1 MTFHLPL
8 PARRRMCARL
18 VVAMAATS
26 WAASGWAQAPAA
38 GRTEALYEGV
48 LGTSLIGMTLV
59 APKGAEGR
67 LAGHYFY
74 GKFLKDIPL
83 TGSFQGGRLTLREAG
98 GGTFTLELVGNGTGG
113 GKPLDFSNSIGLAGA
128 WTQGGKRLDVT
139 LGNTANRP
147 AGGRRYEQVTKET
160 DEEFEARVQGF
171 HRAVLAGDRAGVARF
186 IDFPLH
192 VNQGGKGREIASAEQ
207 LDAAWDQ
214 VFTRACLNALKEA
227 LPHDMFV
234 SNGRAMIG
242 NGVAWFGANGA
253 VAINVP

>member
-171 HRAVLAGDRAGVARF
+171 HRAVLAGRPRRGGTLHRLSVARQ
-186 IDFPLH
+186 PGR
-192 VNQGGKGREIASAEQ
+192 QGPRDRI
-207 LDAAWDQ
+207 
-214 VFTRACLNALKEA
+214 
-227 LPHDMFV
+227 
-234 SNGRAMIG
+234 GRAARRRLG
-242 NGVAWFGANGA
+242 PGLYAGLPQRAEGGAA
-253 VAINVP
+253 A

>member
-1 MTFHLPL
+1 MTSNLPL
-8 PARRRMCARL
+8 PTRRRMCSRL
-18 VVAMAATS
+18 VIAVAAPG
-26 WAASGWAQAPAA
+26 WIASGWAQAQAT

-59 APKGAEGR
+59 APRGADGR
-67 LAGHYFY
+67 LTGHYFY

-83 TGSFQGGRLTLREAG
+83 TGSFQGGRLTLREAS
-98 GGTFTLELVGNGTGG
+98 GGTFTLDLVGNGTGG
-113 GKPLDFSNSIGLAGA
+113 GKPLDFSNSIGLTGV

-139 LGNTANRP
+139 LGNTANRQ

-160 DEEFEARVQGF
+160 DEEFEVRVQGF
-171 HRAVLAGDRAGVARF
+171 HRAVLAGDRAEAARF
-186 IDFPLH
+186 VDFPLR

-207 LDAAWDQ
+207 LHAAWDQ

-242 NGVAWFGANGA
+242 NGVAWFSANGA